1 MSIHRSTRSSSILLL
16 GFGLVVVARL
26 SGVGIADVVN
36 VVAAQVPVSQ
46 GAIYEAAKKE
56 GKLVWYMSGF
66 DLATAEQVAAAFKR
80 KYPGIEVDVVRAT
93 GGVNYQR
100 LLQESKAGVYA
111 NDLFQGAD
119 EGQFVALKQQGLL
132 LPYMPVDADKV
143 IVEARRADPEGYY
156 HINTL
161 GFTVIM
167 YNTAKVPAKDAPKKW
182 TDLLEPQWKGKI
194 AMGHPAFSN
203 YQATQVL
210 QLTKMYGWEY
220 WEKFSK
226 QDPQVGR
233 SIISVVAVVASAERE
248 VGISSDNVI
257 FQSQAK
263 GDPVRVVYP
272 EDGTIY
278 ILNPI
283 AIMKRAPHPN
293 AAKLFMDFTTSIEYS
308 DIIAKNYF
316 HPIRPEVRLPDGMK
330 RMSELKAVRPPLDEL
345 AKEMPKIIDKFR
357 STFGV

>member
-1 MSIHRSTRSSSILLL
+1 MTKHRITGMLALLLL
-16 GFGLVVVARL
+16 GLFLPTHPSRFSVEGLVKSAE
-26 SGVGIADVVN
+26 
-36 VVAAQVPVSQ
+36 AQGTSSQ
-46 GAIYEAAKKE
+46 TVTYEAAKRE
-56 GKLVWYMSGF
+56 GRLVWYMSGL
-66 DLATAEQVAAAFKR
+66 DLGTAEQVAGAFKR
-80 KYPGIEVDVVRAT
+80 KYAGIEVDVVRAT

-100 LLQESKAGVYA
+100 LLQESKAGVYQ

-119 EGQFVALKQQGLL
+119 EGQFVALKQLGLL
-132 LPYMPVDADKV
+132 MPYVPADTDKL
-143 IVEARRADPEGYY
+143 IPEARRADPEGQY

-161 GFTVIM
+161 GFTVLM
-167 YNTAKVPAKDAPKKW
+167 YNTAKIAAKDAPKKW
-182 TDLLEPQWKGKI
+182 PDLLDSKWKGKI
-194 AMGHPAFSN
+194 AMGHPGFSN

-210 QLTKMYGWEY
+210 QVSKMYGWDY
-220 WEKFSK
+220 WEKLAK

-233 SIISVVAVVASAERE
+233 SIISVVAVVASGERE

-308 DIIAKNYF
+308 EIIAKNYF
-316 HPIRPEVRLPDGMK
+316 YPIRPEVKLPEGMK
-330 RMSELKAVRPPLDEL
+330 RLSELKAVRPPLDEL
-345 AKEMPKIIDKFR
+345 AKEIPKMIDRFR
-357 STFGV
+357 SIYGV